1 MPEEPLTGERAAYLE
16 IADWLR
22 TQMAE
27 DAFEGGKLPTGGE
40 LRERF
45 DVSQETVRKAID
57 VLKAEGRVEPR
68 LGRGVYTVTKKT
80 QTRDV
85 VKRYQRAEWAAGRS
99 AGQVDL
105 GPGAPQHG
113 TDLNA
118 VTEEAASAAIAEK
131 LGVNVGDPV
140 TVRRRRNLEDDVPFQ
155 YAVSYLPGFATIG
168 TPATQLDSGP
178 GGSWARLEEAGW
190 HFTRIIENVESVIPT
205 FEQAKRLRVPA
216 SVPIFVIHRN
226 AYGAKGD
233 AAEVVLDYS
242 VIELP
247 ANRRILQYEVS
258 VI

>member
-1 MPEEPLTGERAAYLE
+1 MPESPLEGERAAYLE

-22 TQMAE
+22 TQMAD
-27 DAFEGGKLPTGGE
+27 DAFEDGKLPTGLE

-45 DVSQETVRKAID
+45 NVSQETVRKAID
-57 VLKAEGRVEPR
+57 VLKAEGRVAPR
-68 LGRGVYTVTKKT
+68 LGRGVYVVTRKA

-85 VKRYQRAEWAAGRS
+85 MKRYQRAQWAAGRS

-105 GPGAPQHG
+105 GPDAPQHG

-118 VTEEAASAAIAEK
+118 VTVEAASVDIAEK

-140 TVRRRRNLEDDVPFQ
+140 IVRRRRNLEDDVPFQ
-155 YAVSYLPGFATIG
+155 YAVSYLPGFATSG
-168 TPATQLDSGP
+168 TRAAQLDSGP
-178 GGSWARLEEAGW
+178 GGSWARLEESGW
-190 HFTRIIENVESVIPT
+190 RFTRVTENVEAVIPT

-216 SVPIFVIHRN
+216 SVPIFVIHRY
-226 AYGAKGD
+226 AYGAKGN

-247 ANRRILQYEVS
+247 ANRRVLQYEFPVT
-258 VI
+258 